1 MKTKLNYPYFAHLL
15 ASFLLVCS
23 PVLFFTACSDD
34 DDGPVTEEEGVWDT
48 PLRNSIATDDQVDN
62 PAAILGDVPADMKEA
77 LDIRFTHFQNE
88 VNEDTDILFLSSS
101 ALDTYNEEIVTVY
114 ENGGIIVIV
123 RPETS
128 MVNEWFEPMGWPYEL
143 ANDGMEKELYAFSKN
158 HQYLL
163 DEAYEGITVNEHLN
177 YFVNWVNESLK
188 LVVVSSPGSEETAI
202 DKLINAQTITHTFSY
217 NLDIEEAKIA
227 LSKADRISGKGSL
240 TAKYSIY
247 ALYAFEGQQ
256 SSGDYYIVSAE
267 YTAHNDNM
275 CPVNNN
281 NHKWTSKHGG
291 VYCRLCGFYMT
302 NFKIETSL
310 LKPDLKTMV
319 GEYPVNYSPI
329 PLTTQGATS
338 YSSGISWNLGAD
350 VALGFDAAGPNGS
363 ITIKGGVTFSNEVSR
378 TISDVEIM
386 NQSTNNST
394 KYEYKVNNLPHYQSN
409 ISISDPPLVSVSNAT
424 FYSSWIWRVPETKDN
439 SSDRF
444 YIGTR
449 PEITYG
455 SCHFYSTGAD
465 FKTNNNRPKLGDV
478 QYTPIIPPSRTP
490 TGLLTI
496 TNTNEGEYISD
507 VVIKNQK
514 GEVEYSSSG
523 KGSIE
528 FESAFMRYIPTGE
541 YTVEFQMG
549 ENAHSTKT
557 YILSEGSL
565 AIKRGETLSLNSAF
579 DFEEKE

>member
-1 MKTKLNYPYFAHLL
+1 MLS
-15 ASFLLVCS
+15 SFLIVCC
-23 PVLFFTACSDD
+23 PLLFLPACSDD
-34 DDGPVTEEEGVWDT
+34 EDGPMTEEEGVWDT
-48 PLRNSIATDDQVDN
+48 PLRNSIATNDQVDN
-62 PAAILGDVPADMKEA
+62 PAAILGNVPTDMKEA
-77 LDIRFTHFQNE
+77 LDIRFTHLQNE
-88 VNEDTDILFLSSS
+88 VNEDTDILFLPSS
-101 ALDTYNEEIVTVY
+101 ALASYNEEIVTVY

-128 MVNEWFEPMGWPYEL
+128 TANEWFEQMGWPYEL
-143 ANDGMEKELYAFSKN
+143 ANDGMEKEFYAFSKI
-158 HQYLL
+158 HQYIL
-163 DEAYEGITVNEHLN
+163 DETYEGITVNEHLN
-177 YFVNWVNESLK
+177 YFVNWVNECLK
-188 LVVVSSPGSEETAI
+188 PVIVSSPGTEETAI

-227 LSKADRISGKGSL
+227 WSKADKISGNGNL

-275 CPVNNN
+275 CPVKSN

-302 NFKIETSL
+302 DFKIETSL
-310 LKPDLKTMV
+310 VKPDLKTMV
-319 GEYPVNYSPI
+319 GEYPTNYSPT

-363 ITIKGGVTFSNEVSR
+363 ITIKGGVTFSNEMSR
-378 TISDVEIM
+378 TISDVEIL

-424 FYSSWIWRVPETKDN
+424 FYSSWIWRVPETKDS

-455 SCHFYSTGAD
+455 SCHFYSSGAD
-465 FKTNNNRPKLGDV
+465 FKTNTNSPNLGDV
-478 QYTPIIPPSRTP
+478 QYTPVIPPSRTP
-490 TGLLTI
+490 TGLLKI

-507 VVIKNQK
+507 VVIKNKK

-523 KGSIE
+523 KGSIA
-528 FESAFMRYIPTGE
+528 FEDAFLRYIPTGE
-541 YTVEFQMG
+541 YTVEFKMG

-557 YILSEGSL
+557 YVLSEGSL
-565 AIKRGETLSLNSAF
+565 DIKRGETLSLNSAF